1 MVCMDV
7 DSALASNNHHP
18 TAIGDTTMTN
28 AYLRTTPEELTLFLD
43 DVKKNVTSAED
54 TDFKKLLLYL
64 YGFANAKLEA
74 LRSEKTSGGPSH
86 TMNLLLRLVDTIALV
101 LSKKKH
107 LLNAEITPD
116 EVSLVLLDTKTVPVP
131 FGIQNVYEWG
141 IHFSMSWLLQFSNN
155 MDVTNIIKLLLIGLI
170 NSVTVHVNGFKYAR
184 QVQVALMRILK
195 ENVSTLFNGV
205 NLLRSQINT
214 LNATVHLL
222 SIVNDYDVQRKL
234 LLTSNATKLELEGFT
249 KRVCFVLDALNF
261 HDKDDDLI
269 PLADNLKS
277 VLLLGITSNLLL
289 DESLKWSQVTFLMTW
304 IHKHLESFRKN
315 GKIAFQFKHFNKA
328 LCSSVMRIYV
338 FCRRKSLLH
347 NFFSTFDITVFEEQH
362 TVNNIEEILSASRF
376 PPSIKKMSHLL
387 LHQQS
392 VITQVPLPPNAA
404 LLASLPF
411 VDAELDNLR
420 TQILDE
426 DRADI
431 NKALYF
437 ITDPQTSFKR
447 YLQSHSQDSQ
457 PNMKHWLDYVT
468 SLAQMTKI
476 QSERLPLSENSSLLT
491 FINALGKAF
500 AILSEN
506 FSYKNCESIA
516 FTKLCSRNLYSDISP
531 DRPSLADVLNVDI
544 IYREIICDLLL
555 DIERKAIMEDSSLLV
570 GFLLILFDLFA
581 LFKPL
586 TKDIEQEPCH
596 IFLLECVTTSPCRE
610 ARLIAARVLPLY
622 LIHRQDDFLEKVFKI
637 TFLALSRIK
646 FSDRHHIH
654 LAESTLMALSELA
667 IVCEGEWLCVIFIK
681 MIDCFGEVNE
691 QHVNLAYN
699 SLLYVATAKSLTPY
713 KLLSP
718 YLPSIA
724 ERIVKKPRMF
734 SRITGILG
742 ISKRFFLNQTRDYT
756 TPRLLEYY
764 KYDFVQEIADA
775 CNMDKTKLV
784 AKTLPRIMATY
795 LCKDEVINSEYI
807 VNVLSNAS
815 PRYQHLSIT
824 DLIPNIGEVLW
835 YILLQI
841 QLDEQ
846 GQIVNE
852 TKIFGAI
859 KYIAKV
865 NYAKRSNQKPDSQKF
880 DYVRYILGEHVL
892 ELVQRFSE
900 NVHHMKGIKPF
911 LEKVSSL
918 NAIHFLITRNI
929 EAAASALGQIS
940 TCLQASLENSSLEVP
955 AIQCWNVLVQKLD
968 SERLVS
974 LFDITI
980 SLIFQKFDTL
990 QHKSKQIAVKI
1001 LEKLFLELRD
1011 RYKKYALYYFSV
1023 PFIKNLDKYLILDA
1037 TFISL
1042 MKPRSKLSY
1051 FPEFTRRLQTNNKYV
1066 VQQALD
1072 DLLNFTTKYQLN
1084 CQRDDFKDSTC
1095 EDAIS
1100 ILVRTLLDVSV
1111 QFKNKNPLI
1120 PSKCAKVLA
1129 SIGALDANR
1138 FNFKTIDSRIVI
1150 LYDFQD
1156 YKENAEFLSDFI
1168 RSRVI
1173 KNFWASNDPIR
1184 QLFSA
1189 YSMQRFLNVMG
1200 LDTSVLDSSNLG
1212 IRAEVWNSFSEIDK
1226 STLTPLLSSKYF
1238 APEPRYEPLA
1248 FPYFKLG
1255 MKHDKWLV
1263 DFTTNLLRRPLH
1275 NSLKQ
1280 HGKMMLAKTV
1290 IFQTCS
1296 LLIRDD
1302 EISIAQYLLKYV
1314 ALSHIVNGEQQARKD
1329 ILDEILTILKLG
1341 VGQNLT
1347 TERMEELKACYQ
1359 AVFEIIDYFNE
1370 WVSSATHKLS
1380 DSTLPKADASILKK
1394 SREHVESL
1402 LNEIPMELIALTS
1415 SECDSYERTIL
1426 YLEKCS
1432 REGKVKTNNRL
1443 DNLSITSTLQSVYSN
1458 IDDYDALDGVLKKFS
1473 TNNLAEKLDT
1483 FQYNENWAIA
1493 QESFEVL
1500 STIGGYDD
1508 RIECNTKLLKSL
1520 ASHGLYDQ
1528 VIQRL
1533 NSKVKRISQL
1543 PPPWGMVGLE
1553 AATAIANTE
1562 EMKKWLKLT
1571 RIIGSG
1577 SDVED
1582 VFHSKFASAL
1592 LALERGEI
1600 TSFESSIEEI
1610 YSLLGQSLSLSRSSS
1625 FSRNSTFMLQLH
1637 ILYDTSAIVLN
1648 NGSPTDSSAE
1658 QILKERM
1665 SNTDLS
1671 FDSQWT
1677 VLSMRKAVTV
1687 VTGNL
1692 DKVSDILLDCSRI
1705 ARRSDRLDLATK
1717 CIMNAMTLDDS
1728 EANIE
1733 YANLLWDQ
1741 GKQTEAIKTLSDNLA
1756 FQKSQ
1761 KPERQARNQLQYAI
1775 WLDESSHSSSS
1786 KIIAEYSK
1794 AYKLDPSWEKP
1805 YYDLGRYH
1813 SKLME
1818 SQNDTSGYFEQQIIR
1833 YFLKALALGP
1843 SYIFEALPKFIT
1855 VWLDFAQRT
1864 NKARDAER
1872 KLNQIVHD
1880 INTYKNTIP
1889 IYVWYT
1895 SITQILSRITHQH
1908 QPSVD
1913 LMQSIIES
1921 LIAAYPKHSLW
1932 YVLSHVKSKDAVR
1945 RQRVLKVLNTSKAT
1959 KLLAET
1965 IVSAKSLFE
1974 TLESVAAKK
1983 VKKSQKKRWLLTED
1997 FGVTDLHKKYDSLV
2011 IPVKTNLEIKLPATR
2026 HTSKPGSAF
2035 PKSSSITF
2043 DGFDEEVNIFHSLQM
2058 PKQITIR
2065 GTDYKAYRLMLKR
2078 DDTRK
2083 DAKVFEFSN
2092 MINRLLSLN
2101 NVARK
2106 RNLVIENYSVIPLA
2120 EDMGVIEF
2128 VQDVQTMKSVIHEQ
2142 QKKHGKV
2149 PHDRKIFMKLDEAQ
2163 KLVKANYATDE
2174 NAMTAL
2180 VGLFEKICDEF
2191 PPVLHQWFIDQFS
2204 DPAFW
2209 YLARKAYTRTAA
2221 VMSIVGY
2228 IIGLGDRHCENLLF
2242 FKRNGAALHIDF
2254 DCLFEKGLTLPT
2266 PEIVPFRLTQ
2276 NMVDAMGITGIEGTF
2291 RITSEVTGQI
2301 LRENEASL
2309 MNILETLIYDPLLD
2323 WKTQEN
2329 PQDHLRKVRRKIRG
2343 LLDEKEGLPMNIHG
2357 QVDVLIQEATSKENL
2372 AQMYGGWAPY
2382 V

>member
-1 MVCMDV
+1 MDV
-7 DSALASNNHHP
+7 DSALASNYHH
-18 TAIGDTTMTN
+18 TIALGYTTMTN
-28 AYLRTTPEELTLFLD
+28 AYLRTTPEELALFLD
-43 DVKKNVTSAED
+43 DVKKNVTSDED

-64 YGFANAKLEA
+64 YGFANAKFDA
-74 LRSEKTSGGPSH
+74 LRSELPSNGSSQ

-116 EVSLVLLDTKTVPVP
+116 EISLVLMDSKTVSVP
-131 FGIQNVYEWG
+131 FGNQNVYEWG
-141 IHFSMSWLLQFSNN
+141 IHFSMGWLLQYSNN
-155 MDVTNIIKLLLIGLI
+155 MNATNVVKSLLIGLI

-184 QVQVALMRILK
+184 QVQTALMRLLQ
-195 ENVSTLFNGV
+195 ENVNTLFTRAK
-205 NLLRSQINT
+205 LLRSQTKT
-214 LNATVHLL
+214 LIATVHLL
-222 SIVNDYDVQRKL
+222 SIVSDHDVQRKL
-234 LLTSNATKLELEGFT
+234 LLTTNGTRLRLEGFT
-249 KRVCFVLDALNF
+249 KRVCFVLDTIEYSGP
-261 HDKDDDLI
+261 DDDLL
-269 PLADNLKS
+269 PLVDNLKS
-277 VLLLGITSNLLL
+277 VLLLGMTSNLLL
-289 DESLKWSQVTFLMTW
+289 DESLKWSQVTYLMTW
-304 IHKHLESFRKN
+304 IQSHFETFKTN
-315 GKIAFQFKHFNKA
+315 GKVALQLKHFNKA
-328 LCSSVMRIYV
+328 SCSCLMRIFV
-338 FCRRKSLLH
+338 FCRQKQLLN
-347 NFFSTFDITVFEEQH
+347 NFFSTLDINVFDEPQTAI
-362 TVNNIEEILSASRF
+362 NIEEMLSLSRF
-376 PPSIKKMSHLL
+376 PPSIKKLSHIL

-392 VITQVPLPPNAA
+392 VLDQKALQPNAA
-404 LLASLPF
+404 ILASLPF
-411 VDAELDNLR
+411 VDTELDELR
-420 TQILDE
+420 TQILDDE
-426 DRADI
+426 KFDTV
-431 NKALYF
+431 KALYF
-437 ITDPQTSFKR
+437 ITEPQTSFQKFLR
-447 YLQSHSQDSQ
+447 SQNSDLQPSL
-457 PNMKHWLDYVT
+457 KHWLEYVT
-468 SLAQMTKI
+468 TIIRLDKNQPQK
-476 QSERLPLSENSSLLT
+476 LPLKEKTTLLT
-491 FINALGKAF
+491 FINTLSKVF
-500 AILSEN
+500 AMLSNNYN
-506 FSYKNCESIA
+506 FRSDESID
-516 FTKLCSRNLYSDISP
+516 FSKLSARNIYTSISP
-531 DRPSLADVLNVDI
+531 CRPSVSDSLDAEF
-544 IYREIICDLLL
+544 IYSEIICEFLLATKRTEIFDSSALLVSLLL
-555 DIERKAIMEDSSLLV
+555 A
-570 GFLLILFDLFA
+570 LFDFFA
-581 LFKPL
+581 VFKPP

-596 IFLLECVTTSPCRE
+596 SLLLQCLSSSNCRE
-610 ARLIAARVLPLY
+610 ARLVAARVLPLY
-622 LIHRQDDFLEKVFKI
+622 LIHPQDDYLESVFKV
-637 TFLALSRIK
+637 TFLTLSKIK
-646 FSDRHHIH
+646 LSDRHFIH
-654 LAESTLMALSELA
+654 LAESTLMALGELA

-681 MIDCFGEVNE
+681 MIDCFGEANE

-734 SRITGILG
+734 SRITSILG
-742 ISKRFFLNQTRDYT
+742 VSKRFFLSQTRDYT

-764 KYDFVQEIADA
+764 KHDFIQEIADA
-775 CNMDKTKLV
+775 CNIDKTKLV

-795 LCKDEVINSEYI
+795 LCKDEVIDANYI

-815 PRYQHLSIT
+815 PRYQQLLIT

-841 QLDEQ
+841 QMDEN
-846 GQIVNE
+846 GRIVNE
-852 TKIFGAI
+852 TKIFNAI
-859 KYIAKV
+859 KYIAKI
-865 NYAKRSNQKPDSQKF
+865 NYAKRSSQKPDSQKF
-880 DYVRYILGEHVL
+880 DYVQYILGEHVL

-900 NVHHMKGIKPF
+900 NVHHIKGIKPF

-918 NAIHFLITRNI
+918 YAIHFLISRNI

-940 TCLQASLENSSLEVP
+940 TCLQASLENPSLELP
-955 AIQCWNVLVQKLD
+955 AIQCWNVLVQNLN

-980 SLIFQKFDTL
+980 SLILQRFDSL
-990 QHKSKQIAVKI
+990 QHRSKQIAVKI
-1001 LEKLFLELRD
+1001 LEKLFLELREK
-1011 RYKKYALYYFSV
+1011 YKKYALYYFSI
-1023 PFIKNLDKYLILDA
+1023 PFIKDLDKYFLLDA
-1037 TFISL
+1037 TFISM
-1042 MKPRSKLSY
+1042 MKPKSKLSY
-1051 FPEFTRRLQTNNKYV
+1051 FPEFTRRLQTNNRYV
-1066 VQQALD
+1066 VHQALD

-1084 CQRDDFKDSTC
+1084 CQKDDFKDVAC
-1095 EDAIS
+1095 EDSIS
-1100 ILVRTLLDVSV
+1100 FLVRTLLDVSV
-1111 QFKNKNPLI
+1111 QFKSKNPQI
-1120 PSKCAKVLA
+1120 SSKCAKVLA

-1168 RSRVI
+1168 RTRVI

-1189 YSMQRFLNVMG
+1189 YSMQKFLNVMG
-1200 LDTSVLDSSNLG
+1200 LDSSVLNSSNSG
-1212 IRAEVWNSFSEIDK
+1212 VRADVWNSFSEIDK
-1226 STLTPLLSSKYF
+1226 SALTPLLSSKYF
-1238 APEPRYEPLA
+1238 APEPRYEPLSY
-1248 FPYFKLG
+1248 PYFKIG

-1275 NSLKQ
+1275 SSLKQ

-1314 ALSHIVNGEQQARKD
+1314 ALSHIVNGESEVRKN

-1341 VGQNLT
+1341 VAQTVT
-1347 TERMEELKACYQ
+1347 TERVEELKACYQ
-1359 AVFEIIDYFNE
+1359 AIFEIIDYFNE
-1370 WVSSATHKLS
+1370 WVSAATHKLS
-1380 DSTLPKADASILKK
+1380 DSSISKSDASIIRK
-1394 SREHVESL
+1394 SRESVESL

-1432 REGKVKTNNRL
+1432 REGKIKNNNRL

-1483 FQYNENWAIA
+1483 FQYNQNWAIA

-1500 STIGGYDD
+1500 STIGGHDD
-1508 RIECNTKLLKSL
+1508 RVECNTKLLKSL
-1520 ASHGLYDQ
+1520 ANHGLYDN

-1533 NSKVKRISQL
+1533 NSKQEKISSL
-1543 PPPWGMVGLE
+1543 PQPWAMVGLE
-1553 AATAIANTE
+1553 AATATANTE
-1562 EMKKWLKLT
+1562 EMKKWLVFS
-1571 RIIGSG
+1571 RMIGGG

-1582 VFHSKFASAL
+1582 IFHSKFATSL
-1592 LALERGEI
+1592 LALGNGEMKQFD
-1600 TSFESSIEEI
+1600 SAMDEI
-1610 YSLLGQSLSLSRSSS
+1610 FSLLGQSLSLSRSSS
-1625 FSRNSTFMLQLH
+1625 FSRNSTLMLQLH
-1637 ILYDTSAIVLN
+1637 ILYDTASIVLS
-1648 NGSPTDSSAE
+1648 NGNPTDSGAE
-1658 QILKERM
+1658 LILKERM

-1671 FDSQWT
+1671 FDSQWKM
-1677 VLSMRKAVTV
+1677 LSMRKAVTI
-1687 VTGNL
+1687 VTGSL

-1705 ARRSDRLDLATK
+1705 ARRNERLDIATK
-1717 CIMNAMTLDDS
+1717 CIMNAMTLNNN

-1756 FQKSQ
+1756 NQKSQ
-1761 KPERQARNQLQYAI
+1761 KNEKQARNQLQYAI

-1786 KIIAEYSK
+1786 RIIAEYSK

-1855 VWLDFAQRT
+1855 VWLDFAQRP
-1864 NKARDAER
+1864 NKTRDAER
-1872 KLNQIVHD
+1872 RLNQIVHD
-1880 INTYKNTIP
+1880 IKTYKNTIP

-1913 LMQSIIES
+1913 LMQDIIES
-1921 LIAAYPKHSLW
+1921 LISAYPKHSLW
-1932 YVLSHVKSKDAVR
+1932 YVLSHVKSKDSIR
-1945 RQRVLKVLNTSKAT
+1945 RQRVVKVLNASKAT
-1959 KLLAET
+1959 KLLGEV

-1974 TLESVAAKK
+1974 MLESIAAKK
-1983 VKKSQKKRWLLTED
+1983 VKKAQKKRWLLTDD
-1997 FGVTDLHKKYDSLV
+1997 FGVADLHTSYDSLV
-2011 IPVKTNLEIKLPATR
+2011 IPVKSNLEIKLPATR

-2035 PKSSSITF
+2035 PKTSSITF

-2065 GTDYKAYRLMLKR
+2065 GTDGRAYRLMLKR

-2163 KLVKANYATDE
+2163 KVAKSNYATDE
-2174 NAMTAL
+2174 NAMSAL
-2180 VGLFEKICDEF
+2180 LTLFDKICDEF

-2291 RITSEVTGQI
+2291 RITCEVTGKI

>member
-1 MVCMDV
+1 M
-7 DSALASNNHHP
+7 SNP
-18 TAIGDTTMTN
+18 
-28 AYLRTTPEELTLFLD
+28 YLRTTPEELTLFLD
-43 DVKKNVTSAED
+43 DVKKNVTSDED

-64 YGFANAKLEA
+64 YGFTNAKFEA
-74 LRSEKTSGGPSH
+74 LRSENASTGSSQVL
-86 TMNLLLRLVDTIALV
+86 NLSLRLVDTIALV

-107 LLNAEITPD
+107 LLNAEITPA
-116 EVSLVLLDTKTVPVP
+116 EISSVLMGATTVSVP
-131 FGIQNVYEWG
+131 FGNQNVYEWG
-141 IHFSMSWLLQFSNN
+141 VHFSMSWLSQFPGN
-155 MDVTNIIKLLLIGLI
+155 MAATNAVKSLLIGLI

-184 QVQVALMRILK
+184 QVQLALMRLLS
-195 ENVSTLFNGV
+195 ESVNTLFTQVRLIRNHTD
-205 NLLRSQINT
+205 T
-214 LNATVHLL
+214 LTATVHLL
-222 SIVNDYDVQRKL
+222 SVVNDYDVQRKL
-234 LLTSNATKLELEGFT
+234 LLTANATRLQLESFT
-249 KRVCFVLDALNF
+249 KRICFVLDAIEFATPEDEL
-261 HDKDDDLI
+261 L
-269 PLADNLKS
+269 PLVDYLKS
-277 VLLLGITSNLLL
+277 VLLHGMTSNLLL
-289 DESLKWSQVTFLMTW
+289 DESLKWSQVTYLMTW
-304 IHKHLESFRKN
+304 VHSHFDSFKLH
-315 GKIAFQFKHFNKA
+315 GKTMFQFKTFNKA
-328 LCSSVMRIYV
+328 TCLSLMKIFV
-338 FCRRKSLLH
+338 FCRQKGLVH
-347 NFFSTFDITVFEEQH
+347 NFFSSFDTGVFEEEH
-362 TVNNIEEILSASRF
+362 EFTSVEKLLSVSRF
-376 PPSIKKMSHLL
+376 PPSIKKLSHILI
-387 LHQQS
+387 HQQAANNNLTLTS
-392 VITQVPLPPNAA
+392 NAVI
-404 LLASLPF
+404 LASIPF
-411 VDAELDNLR
+411 VDAELDQLR
-420 TQILDE
+420 TSILEDE
-426 DRADI
+426 TDDPS
-431 NKALYF
+431 KALQF
-437 ITDPQTSFKR
+437 ITDSQVSFKR
-447 YLQSHSQDSQ
+447 YLHSNNSDSL
-457 PNMKHWLDYVT
+457 PNVKSWLGYVA
-468 SLAQMTKI
+468 SLIK
-476 QSERLPLSENSSLLT
+476 LDGSSSAKSPFNNKATLLT
-491 FINALGKAF
+491 FINTLSIVP
-500 AILSEN
+500 AILTEDFNYRSG
-506 FSYKNCESIA
+506 ESISMSTLS
-516 FTKLCSRNLYSDISP
+516 TKNIFSSISL
-531 DRPSLADVLNVDI
+531 DRPSILEVSDAEV
-544 IYREIICDLLL
+544 IYREVICDFLLHGKRDYL
-555 DIERKAIMEDSSLLV
+555 LSDSSLIV
-570 GFLLILFDLFA
+570 AFLLA
-581 LFKPL
+581 LFNIFAAYRPP

-596 IFLLECVTTSPCRE
+596 MFVLQCLSSSRCRE
-610 ARLIAARVLPLY
+610 ARVIAARVLPLY
-622 LIHRQDDFLEKVFKI
+622 LIHHQDDFSENVFKSS
-637 TFLALSRIK
+637 FSAVSKIK
-646 FSDRHHIH
+646 FSDPKLIH
-654 LAESTLMALSELA
+654 MAESTLMALSELA

-681 MIDCFGEVNE
+681 MIDCFGEANE

-699 SLLYVATAKSLTPY
+699 FLLYVATAKSLTPY

-724 ERIVKKPRMF
+724 ERIVKKARMF
-734 SRITGILG
+734 SRITSLLG
-742 ISKRFFLNQTRDYT
+742 VSKRFFLSQTRDYT

-764 KYDFVQEIADA
+764 KHDFIQEIAEA
-775 CNMDKTKLV
+775 SNMDKTKLV

-795 LCKDEVINSEYI
+795 LCKDDTIEADYI
-807 VNVLSNAS
+807 VNVLSNTS
-815 PRYQHLSIT
+815 PRYQKLSIT

-841 QLDEQ
+841 QLDEN

-852 TKIFGAI
+852 TRIFNAI
-859 KYIAKV
+859 KYVAKI
-865 NYAKRSNQKPDSQKF
+865 NYAKRSSQRPDSQKF
-880 DYVRYILGEHVL
+880 DYVKYILGEHVL

-900 NVHHMKGIKPF
+900 NVHHIKGIKPF

-918 NAIHFLITRNI
+918 NAIHFLISRNI

-940 TCLQASLENSSLEVP
+940 TCLQASLENPSLELP
-955 AIQCWNVLVQKLD
+955 AIQCWSVLVQKLD

-980 SLIFQKFDTL
+980 SLIFQKFDSL
-990 QHKSKQIAVKI
+990 QHRSKQIAVKI
-1001 LEKLFLELRD
+1001 LEKLFLELREK
-1011 RYKKYALYYFSV
+1011 YKKYALYYFSV
-1023 PFIKNLDKYLILDA
+1023 PFIKDLDKYFVLDA
-1037 TFISL
+1037 TFISM
-1042 MKPRSKLSY
+1042 MKPKSKLSY
-1051 FPEFTRRLQTNNKYV
+1051 FPEFTRRLQTNNQYV
-1066 VQQALD
+1066 VHQALD
-1072 DLLNFTTKYQLN
+1072 DLLNFTTKYQLS
-1084 CQRDDFKDSTC
+1084 CQRDDFKDAAC
-1095 EDAIS
+1095 EDS
-1100 ILVRTLLDVSV
+1100 LSLLVRTLLDVSV
-1111 QFKNKNPLI
+1111 QFKNKNSLI
-1120 PSKCAKVLA
+1120 ARKCAMVLG

-1156 YKENAEFLSDFI
+1156 YRENAEFLSEFI
-1168 RSRVI
+1168 KSRVI

-1200 LDTSVLDSSNLG
+1200 LDNSILNSSNQG
-1212 IRAEVWNSFSEIDK
+1212 VRAEVWNKFSEIDK

-1238 APEPRYEPLA
+1238 APEPRYEPLS

-1263 DFTTNLLRRPLH
+1263 DITTNLLRRPLH
-1275 NSLKQ
+1275 NNLKQ
-1280 HGKMMLAKTV
+1280 HGKMMLAKSV

-1296 LLIRDD
+1296 LLIRDE

-1314 ALSHIVNGEQQARKD
+1314 VLSHIVNGEQEVRKN

-1341 VGQNLT
+1341 VGQNST
-1347 TERMEELKACYQ
+1347 AERVEELKACYQ
-1359 AVFEIIDYFNE
+1359 AVFEVLDYLNE
-1370 WVSSATHKLS
+1370 WVSAATHKLS
-1380 DSTLPKADASILKK
+1380 DSSLPKADSSMIKK
-1394 SREHVESL
+1394 SRECVEGL
-1402 LNEIPMELIALTS
+1402 LHEIPMELIALTS

-1426 YLEKCS
+1426 YLEKCY
-1432 REGKVKTNNRL
+1432 RDGKVKNNNRL

-1483 FQYNENWAIA
+1483 FQYNQNWAIA

-1500 STIGGYDD
+1500 SEIGTHED
-1508 RIECNTKLLKSL
+1508 RVECNTKLLKSL
-1520 ASHGLYDQ
+1520 ANHGLYHD

-1533 NSKVKRISQL
+1533 NSKTEKINDL
-1543 PPPWGMVGLE
+1543 PLPWAMVGLE
-1553 AATAIANTE
+1553 AATAIADIE
-1562 EMKKWLKLT
+1562 EMKKWSTIAKV
-1571 RIIGSG
+1571 IGNST
-1577 SDVED
+1577 DVED
-1582 VFHSKFASAL
+1582 LFHSRFADSL
-1592 LALERGEI
+1592 LALGDGNLDH
-1600 TSFESSIEEI
+1600 FNSSISEI
-1610 YSLLGQSLSLSRSSS
+1610 YALLGQSLSSSRSSS
-1625 FSRNSTFMLQLH
+1625 FSRNSTLMLQLH
-1637 ILYDTSAIVLN
+1637 ILYDTASIVTTRGN
-1648 NGSPTDSSAE
+1648 PSGMVGTE

-1671 FDSQWT
+1671 FDSHWKM
-1677 VLSMRKAVTV
+1677 LSMHKTVTV

-1705 ARRSDRLDLATK
+1705 ARRNERLDIATK
-1717 CIMNAMTLDDS
+1717 CIMNAMTLNDS

-1741 GKQTEAIKTLSDNLA
+1741 GKQTEAIKTMSDNLA
-1756 FQKSQ
+1756 TSRSSSLEK
-1761 KPERQARNQLQYAI
+1761 QARNQLQYAS

-1833 YFLKALALGP
+1833 FFLKALALGP

-1855 VWLDFAQRT
+1855 VWLDFAQRP
-1864 NKARDAER
+1864 NKTRDAER

-1880 INTYKNTIP
+1880 IKTYKNTIP

-1908 QPSVD
+1908 QPSVE
-1913 LMQSIIES
+1913 LMQGIIES
-1921 LIAAYPKHSLW
+1921 LISAYPKHSLW
-1932 YVLSHVKSKDAVR
+1932 YVLSHVKSKDTIR
-1945 RQRVLKVLNTSKAT
+1945 RQRVVKVLNTSKAT
-1959 KLLAET
+1959 KSLGEI

-1974 TLESVAAKK
+1974 ILEGIALKK
-1983 VKKSQKKRWLLTED
+1983 VKKAQKKRWLLTDD
-1997 FGVTDLHKKYDSLV
+1997 FGVTNLHTSYDSLV
-2011 IPVKTNLEIKLPATR
+2011 IPVKSNLEIKLPATR

-2065 GTDYKAYRLMLKR
+2065 GTDSKAYRLMLKR

-2106 RNLVIENYSVIPLA
+2106 RNLIIENYSVIPLA

-2163 KLVKANYATDE
+2163 KVVKAKYASDE

-2180 VGLFEKICDEF
+2180 ISLFDNICDEF

-2276 NMVDAMGITGIEGTF
+2276 NMVDAMGIIGIEGTF
-2291 RITSEVTGQI
+2291 RITCEVTGQI